1 MSSPVKPI
9 HTISKG
15 GLFEQSIKVCVMTK
29 IVPPTSFKITVTM
42 KSFTVFGGKRRS
54 TVVGQGIAYTDKLNL
69 SVKADDLYDVEL
81 SNSNCESYITFI
93 FLL

>member
-15 GLFEQSIKVCVMTK
+15 GLFVQSIKVYVMTK

-54 TVVGQGIAYTDKLNL
+54 AVVGQGIAYTDIN
-69 SVKADDLYDVEL
+69 
-81 SNSNCESYITFI
+81 
-93 FLL
+93 